1 MKKDHPLSEY
11 VRFGVSGVLNTLTDF
26 AVINI
31 LVIAFEATLNNVLYT
46 AFRVAGFIVA
56 AIQSYFLNK
65 YWVFKKNQ
73 KSQTAEMSKERGKFA
88 SVTIVS
94 FLLNVTSSSIIYSLL
109 SKMHVW
115 NTLVNVNVSSAVGI
129 GLVFMSNFIGY
140 KFFVFK
146 TTPNTSPILEEIIA
160 NEYEL

>member
-1 MKKDHPLSEY
+1 MKRNHPLSEY
-11 VRFGVSGVLNTLTDF
+11 MRFGVSGVLNTLIDF
-26 AVINI
+26 AVINA
-31 LVIAFEATLNNVLYT
+31 LVIAFEASLNNVLYT
-46 AFRVAGFIVA
+46 AFRIAGFIVA

-65 YWVFKKNQ
+65 YWVFKKA
-73 KSQTAEMSKERGKFA
+73 KRYRTSDVVGERGKFA

-94 FLLNVTSSSIIYSLL
+94 FLLNVTSSSIVYSLL
-109 SKMHVW
+109 SKSHMW
-115 NTLVNVNVSSAVGI
+115 STLVNVNISSAIGI

-146 TTPNTSPILEEIIA
+146 AKPNTSPILEEIIA